1 MAVLS
6 VIGGLD
12 DRPRIGG
19 LVQHDELG
27 MGTITKIKNKNN
39 VVVLFYGGRSAKLCS
54 LSSLETVKLVYII
67 YIIISVVIVC
77 GPMV

>member
-1 MAVLS
+1 MYGSAMAVLS

-27 MGTITKIKNKNN
+27 MGTITKIK
-39 VVVLFYGGRSAKLCS
+39 
-54 LSSLETVKLVYII
+54 I
-67 YIIISVVIVC
+67 
-77 GPMV
+77 